1 MSIMEQQRA
10 SQTAI
15 RVAVQR
21 AAHQVLDGEPKIL
34 NDRICVGLFPEA
46 SEAVLRD
53 SAQHYHQPSM
63 RRSRANYVLRS
74 RFAEDRL
81 EDAAKRG
88 VSQFLLLGAG
98 LDTFAYRQPKWA
110 QSLRIIEVDHPASQ
124 TYKIAM
130 LRRARAT
137 VPENVSFFPIDFEN
151 ENATSSLASVPLD
164 KNKRLFVSWLGVT
177 QYAERKALLETLR
190 LIAGWS
196 SGSEIVL
203 TYIKDDWSDLDDDAR
218 KSMVDSESF
227 AKASK
232 EPWVSKLSTASMADL
247 LSSAGFSQSQELG
260 IDQAKQL
267 YFGNRTDGLTPAG
280 GNGIV
285 WAR

>member
-1 MSIMEQQRA
+1 MEQQRA

-53 SAQHYHQPSM
+53 SARHYHQPSM
-63 RRSRANYVLRS
+63 RRSRANYVLQS

-130 LRRARAT
+130 LRQARAM

-177 QYAERKALLETLR
+177 QYVERKALLETLR

-196 SGSEIVL
+196 SESEIVL

-218 KSMVDSESF
+218 KSMVNSESF

-232 EPWVSKLSTASMADL
+232 EPWVSKLSPAGMADL
-247 LSSAGFSQSQELG
+247 LSCAGFSQNQELG
-260 IDQAKQL
+260 IDQATQL
-267 YFGNRTDGLTPAG
+267 YFGGRTDGLTPGG

-285 WAR
+285 WARS